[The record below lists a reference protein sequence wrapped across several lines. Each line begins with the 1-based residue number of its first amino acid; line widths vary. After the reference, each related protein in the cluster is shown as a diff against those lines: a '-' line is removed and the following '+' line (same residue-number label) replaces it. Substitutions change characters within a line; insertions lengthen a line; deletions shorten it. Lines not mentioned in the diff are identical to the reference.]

1 MFLEKEIQNRI
12 IKGNI
17 LDVLKQF
24 PDECIDLVITSPPYY
39 GLRSYLPKEHPDKKK
54 EIGLEDTFEQY
65 INNLMEIFRE
75 IKRALK
81 KTGSFYLN
89 IGDTFS
95 GIMGGYGAT
104 QKSKTGIQDI
114 SDGIYA
120 VNVKKLLSAKDSGV
134 PRKSFF
140 GIPER
145 FMLKMIDEGWI
156 CRGKIIWWK
165 RNHMP
170 GSQKDRL
177 TCSWEPIYHFV
188 KNNKGSDW
196 YVYGNEPSIEKF
208 PEKYKIWLSIPQK
221 YRIGCWHKD
230 KIPKELLP
238 GFLNLDYYYDLDIVR
253 EPHKFISLQGYKRA
267 VEYGSV
273 SAPDSKMV
281 ELKKKGGDAPQQAP
295 KSFQAVIEGQ
305 KMSIPPKDDGI
316 CAVPK
321 NIKKK
326 FEEMDKKELDL
337 FGSPRAREE
346 RLKRKGKYKPGE
358 ELVEDKH
365 HGSSHHGRAG
375 FENRR
380 NKTADESSFKTGG
393 MRQAPEPGEEGAFNV
408 KGKNPADVVIAERIE
423 ANIEHFKERFGGG
436 GNYLYG
442 GIDSEE
448 AKHTNISGK
457 NPGDMFDV
465 TTAGFGGSHFA
476 VFPVNLLIRPI
487 LSSSPINGVVLDP
500 FMGSGTTGLVAKVLK
515 RKYIGID
522 INEKYMKMAED
533 RIKSLEE
540 QERVMIKFKE
550 RYPEIYEKFIGQKK
564 LF

>member
-1 MFLEKEIQNRI
+1 MFSEKEIQNRI
-12 IKGNI
+12 TKGNI
-17 LDVLKQF
+17 LDILKQF
-24 PDECIDLVITSPPYY
+24 PDECIDMAITSPPYY

-65 INNLMEIFRE
+65 INNLMEIFME
-75 IKRALK
+75 IKRVLK
-81 KTGSFYLN
+81 KSGSFYLN
-89 IGDTFS
+89 IGDS
-95 GIMGGYGAT
+95 YGGSQGKNAGYPD
-104 QKSKTGIQDI
+104 SKTK
-114 SDGIYA
+114 A
-120 VNVKKLLSAKDSGV
+120 ELPHLKKPQRLAKCLI
-134 PRKSFF
+134 

-145 FMLKMIDEGWI
+145 FMLKMIDNGWI
-156 CRGKIIWWK
+156 VRNKIIWYK
-165 RNHMP
+165 KNHMP

-196 YVYGNEPSIEKF
+196 YVYGNEPSEEKF
-208 PEKYKIWLSIPQK
+208 PKKHKIWLNIPEK

-238 GFLNLDYYYDLDIVR
+238 GFLNLDYYYDLDIIR
-253 EPHKFISLQGYKRA
+253 EPHKLISLQRYQSA
-267 VEYGSV
+267 LDYGSV
-273 SAPDSKMV
+273 SAPDSKMA
-281 ELKKKGGDAPQQAP
+281 ELKKKGGDAPQQPP

-326 FEEMDKKELDL
+326 FEKMDKKELDL

-346 RLKRKGKYKPGE
+346 RLKR
-358 ELVEDKH
+358 
-365 HGSSHHGRAG
+365 
-375 FENRR
+375 

-393 MRQAPEPGEEGAFNV
+393 MRQSPEPGEEGAFNV
-408 KGKNPADVVIAERIE
+408 KGKNPADVVITERIKT
-423 ANIEHFKERFGGG
+423 NIEHFKERFGGG
-436 GNYLYG
+436 GNYSYG

-448 AKHTNISGK
+448 AKHTNIAGK
-457 NPGDMFDV
+457 NPGDIFDV
-465 TTAGFGGSHFA
+465 TTAGFAGSHFA

-487 LSSSPINGVVLDP
+487 LSSCPINGVVMDP

-522 INEKYMKMAED
+522 INEKYVKMIED
-533 RIKSLEE
+533 RIKNLEE
-540 QERVMIKFKE
+540 QEKVMIKFKE
-550 RYPEIYEKFIGQKK
+550 RYPEIYEKFIGQGR